1 LSVYKEYK
9 DTADYSAWKA
19 STVAALRA
27 HGLALLVA
35 HPPYQPDPNDP
46 FAVEDWWSK
55 QAFGYMM
62 LDQRVLT
69 TTGRRIVQSY
79 RWTGDA
85 QSVFR
90 DLELE
95 AHSSTQ
101 AALSASDL
109 LSKMTTLRYDGRSS
123 KTAITFITEFEAM
136 IDRYNEQQSD
146 NHMILTTLFR
156 KTLLQN
162 AVADISMLLD
172 VSNQDKQAMARGAP
186 SLDWHEYL
194 HLIKSAAS
202 MYDRR
207 KLGRHSR
214 GSVNQVDVVS
224 DRTDDDIATEITEYF
239 VNEMRR
245 RMPGSSMNKATWESL
260 SKEGRSV
267 WDTLSD
273 GDKKKILQYAVDRA
287 EKPVIQANQHE
298 TSTPDG
304 TETPAPD
311 ESTASTPT
319 TVEINNLVTNARK
332 EAHPGDARRMMGAK
346 TKPQKNRKADVRFAS
361 FQESDGDGYQSDDDD
376 MVDGYWDPQLDDDA
390 EDFHRGD

>member
-1 LSVYKEYK
+1 VEPNF
-9 DTADYSAWKA
+9 
-19 STVAALRA
+19 R
-27 HGLALLVA
+27 
-35 HPPYQPDPNDP
+35 PDESDP

-69 TTGRRIVQSY
+69 TTGRRIVQSH
-79 RWTGDA
+79 RFTSDA

-90 DLELE
+90 ELELE

-136 IDRYNEQQSD
+136 IDRYNEQQTD
-146 NHMILTTLFR
+146 PQMILLTTLFQ

-186 SLDWHEYL
+186 SLNWHEYL

-207 KLGRHSR
+207 KLGRPSR
-214 GSVNQVDVVS
+214 GSVNQLDVVS
-224 DRTDDDIATEITEYF
+224 DRKDNNIATEITEYF

-260 SKEGRSV
+260 YKEGRTV

-287 EKPVIQANQHE
+287 ENPVIQANQHE
-298 TSTPDG
+298 TSAPDG

-311 ESTASTPT
+311 ESTDRVPT
-319 TVEINNLVTNARK
+319 TAEINNLVTNARQ
-332 EAHPGDARRMMGAK
+332 EAHPGDA
-346 TKPQKNRKADVRFAS
+346 
-361 FQESDGDGYQSDDDD
+361 
-376 MVDGYWDPQLDDDA
+376 
-390 EDFHRGD
+390 